1 MPFTFE
7 RFSMPEIILIKPKV
21 FTDERGS
28 FIELYKHSDFS
39 RAGIME
45 YFIQDN
51 LSKSRKNVL
60 RGLHYQKNPAA
71 QGKLIRC
78 IKGRIF
84 DVAVDICKGSKTYGQ
99 WVGIELSEENNHM
112 LYIPPAFAHGFV
124 VLSDEAEVMYKCT
137 REYSPGNDR
146 GILWN
151 DPDVNIRWPV
161 QEPVLSEKDK
171 GHPLLKDADNNFCC

>member
-7 RFSMPEIILIKPKV
+7 RLSIPEVILIRPKV
-21 FTDERGS
+21 FTDERGF

-39 RAGIME
+39 QAGITE
-45 YFIQDN
+45 HFVQDN
-51 LSKSRKNVL
+51 FSKSVKNVL

-84 DVAVDICKGSKTYGQ
+84 DVAADICKDSLTYGQ
-99 WVGIELSEENNHM
+99 WVGAELSEEDNHM
-112 LYIPPAFAHGFV
+112 LYIPLGFAHGFV
-124 VLSDEAEVMYKCT
+124 VLSDEAEVLYKCT
-137 REYSPGNDR
+137 QEYSPENDR

-151 DPDVNIRWPV
+151 DPVINIRWPV
-161 QEPVLSEKDK
+161 KEPILSEKDRRL
-171 GHPLLKDADNNFCC
+171 PLLRDAVHNFSC